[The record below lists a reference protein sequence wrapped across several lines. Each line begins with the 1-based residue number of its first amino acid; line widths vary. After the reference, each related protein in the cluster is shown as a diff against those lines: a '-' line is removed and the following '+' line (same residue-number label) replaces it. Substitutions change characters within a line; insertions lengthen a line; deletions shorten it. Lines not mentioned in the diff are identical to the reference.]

1 MTRTQAEQFRA
12 KIESAAKNLSDN
24 DALNSIELFPVWTGF
39 KDYAQGERCRYRG
52 KLYRCYNPISANP
65 TYTPDVTPA
74 HWEVVTVGEDGTI
87 DNPITAAA
95 GMRYFKDK
103 YYLDGGKIYR
113 CTRDDSNGQG
123 TILQYLPSQ
132 LVGIYF
138 EEATES

>member
-24 DALNSIELFPVWTGF
+24 DALNSIELFPVWSGDE
-39 KDYAQGERCRYRG
+39 DYAKGKRCRYRG

-65 TYTPDVTPA
+65 TWTPDVTPA
-74 HWEVVTVGEDGTI
+74 HWERVTVGEDGTI

-95 GMRYFKDK
+95 GMRYYKDK
-103 YYLDGGKIYR
+103 YYLDEGKIYR

-123 TILQYLPSQ
+123 TILHYVPSQ

-138 EEATES
+138 EEVI